1 MIKRALISV
10 SNKEGIVE
18 FAKELSKLDVEILS
32 TGGTAKALTK
42 AGVKVMDV
50 NQYTGFPEMMDG
62 RVKTLHPKVHAG
74 ILCKRDDKMHME
86 EAKKNSVEMIDLVVV
101 NLYPFE
107 ETVAGDH
114 VDLGEAIEQIDI
126 GGPSMLRSAAKNF
139 KDVIVITDP
148 KDYSNVIGHLKKKE
162 DVPKD
167 ERARLAVKVF
177 RRTADYDSAI
187 DKYLSREMLGEEIFR
202 PLFLKGT
209 RMRYGEN
216 PHQQAKFYKDSKIIE
231 SCVASASQLHGK
243 ELSYNNILDID
254 AALELVK
261 DFKEPTAAVIKHT
274 NPCGVASGKKI
285 EEALVRAHEVDEMSA
300 FGSVIA
306 LNRNCNKSCADEI
319 AKFFVE
325 VVICPAFDKDAL
337 EILQKKKN
345 IRLLEVGK
353 FTKSDSGYDL
363 KKVSGG
369 VLVQTRAFP
378 KAEALQLKV
387 VTKRKPTAKEM
398 EDLLFAW
405 IVNKHTKSN
414 SVLFVKDKCAVGL
427 GVGQMSRV
435 DSSIIAARK
444 AGDRAKGSVM
454 SSDAFFPFRDGVDE
468 AAKAGITAIIQPGG
482 SIRDQEVIDAAD
494 EHSIAM
500 VFSGVRLFRH

>member
-10 SNKEGIVE
+10 SDKAGIIE
-18 FAKELSKLDVEILS
+18 FAKELSKLDIEILS

-42 AGVKVMDV
+42 AGVNVKDV
-50 NQYTGFPEMMDG
+50 SDYTGFPEMMDG

-74 ILCKRDDKMHME
+74 ILCRRDDKKHME
-86 EAKKNSVEMIDLVVV
+86 EAKKNGIDMIDLVVV

-107 ETVAGDH
+107 ETIAGDQ

-139 KDVIVITDP
+139 EDVIVITDP
-148 KDYSNVIGHLKKKE
+148 KDYSNVIEHLNKG

-167 ERARLAVKVF
+167 VRAKLAVKVF

-202 PLFLKGT
+202 PLFLNGRK
-209 RMRYGEN
+209 MRYGEN
-216 PHQQAKFYKDSKIIE
+216 PHQQAKFYNDTKMIE
-231 SCVASASQLHGK
+231 SCIASASQLHGK
-243 ELSYNNILDID
+243 EMSYNNILDVD

-306 LNRNCNKSCADEI
+306 LNRNCNKTCAEEI

-325 VVICPAFDKDAL
+325 VVICPQFDKDAL
-337 EILQKKKN
+337 AILQKKKN

-378 KAEALQLKV
+378 KLEELKLKV

-414 SVLFVKDKCAVGL
+414 SVLFVKDKRAVGL

-444 AGDRAKGSVM
+444 AGDRAKGSAM

-494 EHSIAM
+494 EHNIAM
-500 VFSGVRLFRH
+500 VFSGIRLFRH